1 MSTSFPADS
10 YHWRADY
17 ADGTH
22 LDEHSAP
29 GGLPFA
35 AIDLGRLLALRLVP
49 NYRHL
54 SSHKLLLHPGQRV
67 IFYRTRRLTLPLDPA
82 YPPTRVSVTTLGW
95 QATVD
100 GRNVKRLWHFGD
112 DGGISAEP

>member
-1 MSTSFPADS
+1 MSFPADA
-10 YHWRADY
+10 YFWRAEY
-17 ADGTH
+17 ADGSH
-22 LDEHSAP
+22 LDEHSVE
-29 GGLPFA
+29 GGLAFA

-100 GRNVKRLWHFGD
+100 GRNIKCLWHFAD
-112 DGGISAEP
+112 DGSITTEEH